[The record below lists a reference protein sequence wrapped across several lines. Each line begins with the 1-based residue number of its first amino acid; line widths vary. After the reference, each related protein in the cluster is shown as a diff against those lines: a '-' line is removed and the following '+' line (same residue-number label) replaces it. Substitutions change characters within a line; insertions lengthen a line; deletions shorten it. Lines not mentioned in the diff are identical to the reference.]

1 MLSTSKERAVLDC
14 NQGTLDFTHYSTV
27 DPYRFT
33 SKPVVWLWVSIQ
45 RNITGLVM
53 CQLHPLLIS

>member
-27 DPYRFT
+27 FLGSLMMNIHVLT
-33 SKPVVWLWVSIQ
+33 SSFRKKKGKEYVVIDRVI
-45 RNITGLVM
+45 IFK
-53 CQLHPLLIS
+53 